1 MKVLKEGKGIKCKC
15 PSCNAKLEIDV
26 TDINPYAY
34 SLNSIEF
41 EGYVLCPSCGQQIH
55 LKKEYLQALGKLRSK

>member
-34 SLNSIEF
+34 SGNSIEF
-41 EGYVLCPSCGQQIH
+41 EGYVLCPSCG
-55 LKKEYLQALGKLRSK
+55 

>member
-26 TDINPYAY
+26 TDINQYAY
-34 SLNSIEF
+34 SGNSIEF
-41 EGYVLCPSCGQQIH
+41 EGYVLCPSCGQQIP
-55 LKKEYLQALGKLRSK
+55 LEKGLFTGAWKVKK

>member
-34 SLNSIEF
+34 SGNSIEF
-41 EGYVLCPSCGQQIH
+41 EGYVLCPKIPLEKG
-55 LKKEYLQALGKLRSK
+55 LFTGA

>member
-34 SLNSIEF
+34 SGNSIEF
-41 EGYVLCPSCGQQIH
+41 EGYVFKANNVH
-55 LKKEYLQALGKLRSK
+55 